1 MRRILT
7 RRPSPAMVVA
17 FIALMAALAPTAAA
31 LRGTNIV
38 SSNDIINGAVKKQDA
53 GRDSVGNNEARE
65 DDDDGGGFTGQQIN
79 EPTLDTVPRASSLSH
94 HASVA
99 GSNGAF
105 VRGRGVRSAQ
115 KTGLGNYQ
123 VVFDRDVRNC
133 NFLATLAGDEPG
145 EILARPNPSNANAV
159 VVQTF
164 ESVGAPVPAADRS
177 FYVAATC

>member
-1 MRRILT
+1 M
-7 RRPSPAMVVA
+7 
-17 FIALMAALAPTAAA
+17 
-31 LRGTNIV
+31 
-38 SSNDIINGAVKKQDA
+38 
-53 GRDSVGNNEARE
+53 
-65 DDDDGGGFTGQQIN
+65 
-79 EPTLDTVPRASSLSH
+79 LDTVPRASSLSH

-145 EILARPNPSNANAV
+145 EILARPNPSNPNAV

-164 ESVGAPVPAADRS
+164 ESVGAPVLITLEDLLAPHGQLRPGLPPSHDERRQALPAGTARRPRGAS
-177 FYVAATC
+177 G